1 MRLDQYLT
9 EKGLAKS
16 RSFAKTLITG
26 GFVKV
31 GEQVVQKPA
40 YEVDGD
46 QLVEVTGTPY
56 SYVSRG
62 GVKLEAALDAF
73 QIDPEGM
80 CCLDIGASSGGFT
93 DCLLRRGA
101 RRVYAVDSGVGQLDP
116 ALAGDRRVISMEQC
130 NARTLQAADIGE
142 PCDICVMDVSFISQK
157 LILPALVPLIK
168 QNGILISLIKPQF
181 ECGRSGLSKNGI
193 VKDWKV
199 RRDAV
204 REVVKCTA
212 ALKFAPTGLIS
223 SPVLGGDGNREFLL
237 YCRRAEGAQID
248 EQRISEVCRQ

>member
-1 MRLDQYLT
+1 MRLDQYLV
-9 EKGLAKS
+9 EQGLAKS

-26 GFVKV
+26 GYVKV
-31 GEQVVQKPA
+31 GQRVVQKPA
-40 YEVDGD
+40 YEIAGGQPVA
-46 QLVEVTGTPY
+46 VTGTPY
-56 SYVSRG
+56 TYVSRG

-73 QIDPEGM
+73 QISPAGM

-116 ALAGDRRVISMEQC
+116 TLAKDARVVSMEQC
-130 NARTLQAADIGE
+130 NARTLQTADIGE

-157 LILPALVPLIK
+157 LILPSLVPLIK
-168 QNGILISLIKPQF
+168 ENGVLISLIKPQF

-204 REVVKCTA
+204 RDVLTCA
-212 ALKFAPTGLIS
+212 ASLKLAPIGLIS
-223 SPVLGGDGNREFLL
+223 SPVQGGDGNREFLL
-237 YCRRAEGAQID
+237 YCRRDGESQVD
-248 EQRISEVCRQ
+248 EQRIMEVCQQ

>member
-130 NARTLQAADIGE
+130 NARTLHG
-142 PCDICVMDVSFISQK
+142 VS
-157 LILPALVPLIK
+157 
-168 QNGILISLIKPQF
+168 ILIYAHTVSAFSTPVTKS
-181 ECGRSGLSKNGI
+181 C
-193 VKDWKV
+193 
-199 RRDAV
+199 
-204 REVVKCTA
+204 
-212 ALKFAPTGLIS
+212 KFG
-223 SPVLGGDGNREFLL
+223 SP
-237 YCRRAEGAQID
+237 
-248 EQRISEVCRQ
+248 